1 MKNSAISDD
10 LYNLEI
16 EEDVYKT
23 FKKLAKKD
31 KIQLTAIN
39 KKIDEILIDPTQ
51 FKPLKYPLDG
61 LRRVHIGPFVLIY
74 EVFEDTK
81 TVRILK
87 YRHHDEAYL

>member
-1 MKNSAISDD
+1 MKSSAISDD

-31 KIQLTAIN
+31 RIQLSAIN
-39 KKIDEILIDPTQ
+39 KKINEILAEPTQ
-51 FKPLKYPLDG
+51 FKPLKHPLEG

-74 EVFEDTK
+74 EVVEETK
-81 TVRILK
+81 TVRVLK
-87 YRHHDEAYL
+87 YSHHDKAYL